1 MILKIKSYDMNYIA
15 FSKIISNKTNFRKN
29 ISLKTKDEKNYT
41 KYIYNNQDVIIQNQ
55 N

>member
-1 MILKIKSYDMNYIA
+1 MNYIA